1 MFLPF
6 SAGRDMKTWGA
17 WIAVAVIPF
26 LGGCGTLSNVTDQA
40 PAVRAYGG
48 VQRDWEVLKMAQED
62 DSGIMWAF
70 VPSLVVDLPLSVV
83 GDTLTLP
90 YTALRDPTLFRRTL
104 FNERLDFGQEA
115 AVPSE
120 NHSTAPPVTPAT
132 AK

>member
-1 MFLPF
+1 
-6 SAGRDMKTWGA
+6 MKTRCVWFVA
-17 WIAVAVIPF
+17 AVLPF

-48 VQRDWEVLKMAQED
+48 VQRDWEVLKMARED
-62 DSGIMWAF
+62 DTGIMWAF

-90 YTALRDPTLFRRTL
+90 YTASTHFRRTL
-104 FNERLDFGQEA
+104 FNERLDFRQEA
-115 AVPSE
+115 AAPSE
-120 NHSTAPPVTPAT
+120 NRSAASPVTPAT